1 MAKVKKTNVVPFQPG
16 SKAEEKVF
24 NNEKLRLWL
33 VQNYPAAVVF
43 EFDRGNLPFQLMG
56 LYLQSIEKK

>member
-1 MAKVKKTNVVPFQPG
+1 MAKPKKTNIVPFQPEN
-16 SKAEEKVF
+16 KAQENLF

-33 VQNYPAAVVF
+33 VENYPPAVVF